1 MSNPSPFSVASTGIR
16 LKILTW
22 FFLRLSSPLAH
33 LVPVRLVRLVLPVR
47 LVRLVLLAL
56 PVLPL
61 ALPEP
66 VPEPEPAAAAQQLL
80 SPFSRNLPM

>member
-1 MSNPSPFSVASTGIR
+1 MSNPSPFSVASTVIR

-33 LVPVRLVRLVLPVR
+33 LVPVRLVRLVLPAR
-47 LVRLVLLAL
+47 LVRLAL

-61 ALPEP
+61 ALPEPEP

-80 SPFSRNLPM
+80 SPFSRNLPT

>member
-1 MSNPSPFSVASTGIR
+1 
-16 LKILTW
+16 
-22 FFLRLSSPLAH
+22 
-33 LVPVRLVRLVLPVR
+33 VRLVRLVLPA
-47 LVRLVLLAL
+47 RLVLLAL

-66 VPEPEPAAAAQQLL
+66 VPEPEPAAAAAQQLL